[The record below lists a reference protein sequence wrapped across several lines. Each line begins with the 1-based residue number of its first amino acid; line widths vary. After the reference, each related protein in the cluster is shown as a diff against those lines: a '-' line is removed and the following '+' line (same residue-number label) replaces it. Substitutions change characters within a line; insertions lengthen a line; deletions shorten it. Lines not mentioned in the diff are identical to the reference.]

1 MDKWLLGIGHYL
13 INEVCRMKR
22 DKLRVDELKTA
33 EMITET
39 SGRKSLTFETY
50 QVDSDSNTI
59 GVKVVSEDGTICNK
73 VNEDAGNAIA
83 VAMDVL
89 LGRTLPVGTKFH
101 VNIDFDTEV

>member
-1 MDKWLLGIGHYL
+1 
-13 INEVCRMKR
+13 MKR

-50 QVDSDSNTI
+50 MVDSDSNTI
-59 GVKVVSEDGTICNK
+59 GVKVVSEDGAICNK

-89 LGRTLPVGTKFH
+89 LGKTLPVGTKFH
-101 VNIDFDTEV
+101 LKIDFDTEVQ

>member
-1 MDKWLLGIGHYL
+1 
-13 INEVCRMKR
+13 MKR
-22 DKLRVDELKTA
+22 DRLKIDELKSA
-33 EMITET
+33 EMLNDT

-50 QVDSDSNTI
+50 LVDSDSNTI

-89 LGRTLPVGTKFH
+89 LGKTLPIGTKFH

>member
-1 MDKWLLGIGHYL
+1 
-13 INEVCRMKR
+13 MKR
-22 DKLRVDELKTA
+22 DRLKIDELKSA
-33 EMITET
+33 EMLNDT

-50 QVDSDSNTI
+50 LVDSGSNTI

-73 VNEDAGNAIA
+73 ANEDAGNAIA
-83 VAMDVL
+83 VAMDVI

>member
-1 MDKWLLGIGHYL
+1 
-13 INEVCRMKR
+13 MKR
-22 DKLRVDELKTA
+22 DELKIDELKSA
-33 EMITET
+33 EMLNDT

-50 QVDSDSNTI
+50 MVDSDSNTI

-89 LGRTLPVGTKFH
+89 LGKTLPVGTKFH
-101 VNIDFDTEV
+101 VNINFDTEV

>member
-1 MDKWLLGIGHYL
+1 
-13 INEVCRMKR
+13 MKR
-22 DKLRVDELKTA
+22 DRLKIDELKSA
-33 EMITET
+33 EMLNDT

-50 QVDSDSNTI
+50 LVDSDSNTI

-73 VNEDAGNAIA
+73 INEDAGNAIA

-89 LGRTLPVGTKFH
+89 LGKTLPIGTKFH

>member
-1 MDKWLLGIGHYL
+1 
-13 INEVCRMKR
+13 MKR
-22 DKLRVDELKTA
+22 DRLKIDELKTA
-33 EMITET
+33 EMLTKT

-50 QVDSDSNTI
+50 MVDSDSNTI

-89 LGRTLPVGTKFH
+89 LGKTLPVGTKFH

>member
-1 MDKWLLGIGHYL
+1 
-13 INEVCRMKR
+13 MKR
-22 DKLRVDELKTA
+22 DRLKIDELKSA

-50 QVDSDSNTI
+50 LVDSDSNTI

>member
-1 MDKWLLGIGHYL
+1 
-13 INEVCRMKR
+13 MKR
-22 DKLRVDELKTA
+22 DELKIDELKTA
-33 EMITET
+33 EMINNTT
-39 SGRKSLTFETY
+39 GRKSLTFETY
-50 QVDSDSNTI
+50 MVDSDSNTI

-83 VAMDVL
+83 IAMDVL